1 MTQSSQLYL
10 ETAIPALGDVYC
22 IAQSYRAEQS
32 RTRRHLAEYSHVEAE
47 CPFIDFND
55 LLNRL
60 EDLVCDVVDRVLK
73 SPYGYVVK
81 ELNPDFA
88 PPKRPFRRM
97 DYSEAIQWLKDNNV
111 TKDDGTFY
119 EFGEDIPEAPERRMT
134 DALNE
139 PIMLCRFPTAIKSFY
154 MSKVPGNDAL
164 TESVDVLL
172 PNVGEIVGG
181 SMRIWNSEELLKGRI
196 AIRYVYISELIT
208 INFHVVT

>member
-1 MTQSSQLYL
+1 M
-10 ETAIPALGDVYC
+10 
-22 IAQSYRAEQS
+22 
-32 RTRRHLAEYSHVEAE
+32 AEYSHVEAE

-81 ELNPDFA
+81 ELNPDFV

-119 EFGEDIPEAPERRMT
+119 EFGEVICCLVSILFKFSNFLIKLGYTRSTR
-134 DALNE
+134 
-139 PIMLCRFPTAIKSFY
+139 TA
-154 MSKVPGNDAL
+154 ND
-164 TESVDVLL
+164 
-172 PNVGEIVGG
+172 
-181 SMRIWNSEELLKGRI
+181 
-196 AIRYVYISELIT
+196 
-208 INFHVVT
+208 